1 MKEGIE
7 KANGGLWKAEGGEEE
22 GGGYERWME
31 DNRME
36 GVERD
41 REGGKG

>member
-1 MKEGIE
+1 MEVYGRRREVKRR
-7 KANGGLWKAEGGEEE
+7 A
-22 GGGYERWME
+22 GGYERWME

>member
-1 MKEGIE
+1 MEVYGRRREVKRRGV
-7 KANGGLWKAEGGEEE
+7 
-22 GGGYERWME
+22 GYERGME